1 MANKFLNFIIISI
14 LFIFVIFTKLSGS
27 GFRFRFSIFYL
38 IVLPIAHLWY
48 KFTKQAD
55 YLGKWYIDT
64 TVLFFLSPFIIF
76 VTVFSYAVT
85 EGSNLKIIFVA
96 TLTAVLL
103 SVLFS
108 LDKEKDGD
116 FKVTLSLIKS
126 LSNND
131 RAQLFSTLE
140 DSERKL
146 IIQRFGLENGKPL
159 TIADLSDYYRMD
171 TTELKDWLK
180 RVDNKL
186 FESIISKRTNESC
199 N

>member
-38 IVLPIAHLWY
+38 IVLPIAYLWY

-55 YLGKWYIDT
+55 YLGKWYIDK

-96 TLTAVLL
+96 TLAAILL

-131 RAQLFSTLE
+131 RAQLFCTLE

-186 FESIISKRTNESC
+186 FESIISKSTNESC